1 MGTKSLVYIIGVV
14 LLAACSKV
22 ETSDNG
28 HLDGFWHLRSIDTLQ
43 TGGRADLA
51 ENGLTWAFQ
60 GEIMEVRDVKKVHQ
74 DLILHFQHSEGQLRL
89 SEPYLVDRDHGDV
102 ALEDAEL
109 LRPYGIQGLS
119 ETFRVV
125 ELSSGS
131 MVLESPVL
139 RLHFRKN

>member
-1 MGTKSLVYIIGVV
+1 
-14 LLAACSKV
+14 
-22 ETSDNG
+22 
-28 HLDGFWHLRSIDTLQ
+28 
-43 TGGRADLA
+43 
-51 ENGLTWAFQ
+51 
-60 GEIMEVRDVKKVHQ
+60 
-74 DLILHFQHSEGQLRL
+74 
-89 SEPYLVDRDHGDV
+89 V